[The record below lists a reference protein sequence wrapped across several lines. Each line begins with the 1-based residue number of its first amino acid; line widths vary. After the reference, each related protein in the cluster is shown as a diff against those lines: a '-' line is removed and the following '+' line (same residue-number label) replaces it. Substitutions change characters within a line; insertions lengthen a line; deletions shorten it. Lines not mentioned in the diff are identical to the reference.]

1 MPEERRLNELEK
13 QVKSASTSIA
23 AAIKGFEDMQLYAS
37 NGAEILE
44 KFNFDAIAN
53 SLRFIANVGE
63 MVPFI
68 SCACKVLS
76 MMTAYIDSL
85 EETKNDMT
93 QLRKHCRLL
102 DSAINLKIKV
112 FFDGD
117 SRWIVDDETCL
128 TCYKVSLNEAV
139 DALNSAIKRIDT
151 YNKEGLLSK
160 SMNRS
165 KMDLKSEERKLDFA
179 LKSLTILDPFQL
191 AFDIS
196 QIEHCFQ
203 SADSKRFW
211 KSSRFRDY
219 VTIDKFMKQVEHFCS
234 LDLSTKSHMS
244 IIQAVDVNMDGY
256 VHVEEFSR
264 VFNAETVRDSV
275 LLLLE
280 SNKTFELGELREL
293 CNPTDYAAD
302 AADLLRDY
310 VSGTRDTLVNALDK
324 EIQEV
329 ERHSVFILHATAGFG
344 KSVIAAKLAFMSNNS
359 RRTAAV
365 GVDRFTAEAGTSKL
379 TYLLYF
385 FRHDDREIRTFEQ
398 FLKTLVY
405 QMCCQL
411 RSKEFQDKVEALLK
425 QRHEEPKPKSK
436 TDERVLN
443 QIYEEEQMLKS
454 EIYKGAILKRR
465 AILKQ
470 RHEDT
475 MRRSESDDGAG
486 GNDEKKETLLDV
498 VTDKLASMK
507 NVAILIDACD
517 ECSIDSWQKLAD
529 FFKKLASKCKTD
541 TLARMRVVLTI
552 RNDETL
558 KQSKFKDFIKLITNA
573 ALEDGSKDNRTYE
586 TEDRYLEGI
595 LARNEQRD
603 DTLSKEER
611 NRMAV
616 QIYFE
621 SNIPH
626 LSQRGCQIL
635 VEKSKGNMLWAR
647 LALNVIRDTRMDA
660 DVTYIAHNLLKPDMG
675 SLYLEFFKSGV
686 KMRTSDPE
694 DLKRLL
700 SIIASAVKPLLLKDV
715 REAWRFTSSGISS
728 KSDEQFAQVLA
739 YPLCRLMVRTS
750 SQGYVFLGHKSLRD
764 MVDLSLLSQ
773 FVDTSAG
780 HESLALFCIHTI
792 MKGLGAR
799 TEDYAQGYA
808 SEHLLLHIV
817 ASGCKQSVIA
827 ALDSVPSAMPL
838 LNCDPAVAE
847 GLLFL
852 ALKGVFPLEDI
863 ALSVQNMLRAQN
875 AEDSLSYKELD
886 VSWDSAVSQAVLK
899 FPLKSLRP
907 LSHTRVPFMG
917 DSSDWNCAK
926 LCFVI
931 LGELKYNM
939 ARIASPYQFYEGV
952 WDAEP
957 GVAYAACQWCR
968 HFSAASEA
976 TNLLSDLAR
985 SDLFADLARF
995 CKENLLHWI
1004 ETMLLLFWKSPDKF
1018 IAIKERIAAIL
1029 NKLRRYTNVDPTA
1042 LISTAL
1048 LSDALN
1054 MLHSFQDPL
1063 EFNPLQVYHSAL
1075 VWCPQESTLYDTY
1088 YDHYRE
1094 NHNIPLLSILDGQK
1108 FIKTWKLRRALDR
1121 PAEATPRKWQMR
1133 PSIAISSKYI
1143 VVGYGARRDESFVQ
1157 LWRTDVGDTFKRFQ
1171 WKENVTAVAISR
1183 DNRWIVAGTQTGSL
1197 ILQFLQENQYGVLQS
1212 SKHSD
1217 IRSVSIA
1224 CDESGSP
1231 KLVAAAFGNNMVTL
1245 WDYANDFSAP
1255 KLLDEHKNENQ
1266 KGAAWKHQAVQSLAF
1281 SKNGKLLAAGSE
1293 NGTVTVW
1300 TSNGKFIQKI
1310 ETIRTAV
1317 NHFVEEPIILAA
1329 ESITVR
1335 SVDGASSMAV
1345 SIPFPISAVAISS
1358 DGTKIAAGGTSEGT
1372 INLWERRGQ
1381 TFHMVTSKVW
1391 HSGRV
1396 NKLEFTDDA
1405 KFLFSAVKNTPLEVW
1420 NLQSMESVFQSVLL
1434 VGSDVTCRTFALS
1447 PDEKSVVVFTEDC
1460 DIKILSLPV
1469 LKAVCDDRAD
1479 NSPATRMPP
1488 AAVNRVDSGFAVPSL
1503 KPSIPPFPNI
1513 VGEYPKPSKYATP
1526 QEWISYHHRVIH
1538 SRHYKPP
1545 MHQHEELESREKA
1558 IREAEITLLKSI
1570 RSKILGADPI
1580 ISPSP
1585 HHLPLQKTISKEVQ
1599 MSDWYL
1605 TNNGKYVVALW
1616 NGFLDWDLADEAHFS
1631 SKKLSG
1637 DLLRKRR
1644 EIAASED
1651 GRFLV
1656 HQCYRHKRSASEENL
1671 LMVFSVESNSDVAC
1685 VKVAHAR
1692 WVEMSGDGSLVAIL
1706 SDDGMVY
1713 LWVWADGDK
1722 PVYLATF
1729 SSGRYLAVADSL
1741 LVCADSG
1748 RIHVCSFDMKTGSLE
1763 GAIIQLESR
1772 LLRYGDSF
1780 SIRITGS
1787 RQMSITYKD
1796 YIGYKPHRILT
1807 EHWEKNMGSW
1817 TLSSTPALGVE
1828 YGCVLSGDAAICW
1841 ISPDVVGS
1849 AVVQNDNTIVFC
1861 PFDDDVATLSW
1872 TI

>member
-1 MPEERRLNELEK
+1 MPEERRFKELEK
-13 QVKSASTSIA
+13 QVKSASTSIDA
-23 AAIKGFEDMQLYAS
+23 AMKGFEDMQSYAS
-37 NGAEILE
+37 SGAEILE
-44 KFNFDAIAN
+44 KFSFDAIAN
-53 SLRFIANVGE
+53 SLRLIANVGE

-85 EETKNDMT
+85 EETKNDMM
-93 QLRKHCRLL
+93 QLKKYCRLL
-102 DSAINLKIKV
+102 DAAIHLKIKV
-112 FFDGD
+112 FFDDD

-165 KMDLKSEERKLDFA
+165 KLDLKSEERKLDFA
-179 LKSLTILDPFQL
+179 LKSITILDPFQL

-211 KSSRFRDY
+211 KSARFRDY

-234 LDLSTKSHMS
+234 LDLSAKNRMP

-310 VSGTRDTLVNALDK
+310 ISGTRDTLVNALDK

-344 KSVIAAKLAFMSNNS
+344 KSVIAAKLAFLSNNS

-365 GVDRFTAEAGTSKL
+365 RVDRFSAEAGTSKL

-385 FRHDDREIRTFEQ
+385 FRHDDREIRTFDQ

-411 RSKEFQDKVEALLK
+411 RSKEFQDKVEAILK
-425 QRHEEPKPKSK
+425 QRHEEPKPKSMI
-436 TDERVLN
+436 DEKVLK
-443 QIYEEEQMLKS
+443 QMDEEEQMLKS
-454 EIYKGAILKRR
+454 EIYKQAILKRR

-475 MRRSESDDGAG
+475 TRRSESDEGAG

-498 VTDKLASMK
+498 VIDKLASMK
-507 NVAILIDACD
+507 NVVILIDACD

-529 FFKKLASKCKTD
+529 FIKKLASKSKTD
-541 TLARMRVVLTI
+541 TQARMRVVLTI
-552 RNDETL
+552 RNDETS
-558 KQSKFKDFIKLITNA
+558 KQSKFKEFIKLITDT

-586 TEDRYLEGI
+586 TEVRYLEGI

-647 LALNVIRDTRMDA
+647 LALNVIRDSRMDA

-715 REAWRFTSSGISS
+715 REVWRFTSNGISS

-764 MVDLSLLSQ
+764 MVDSSLLSQ

-838 LNCDPAVAE
+838 LNRDSAVAE

-899 FPLKSLRP
+899 FPLKSLRT

-926 LCFVI
+926 QCFVI

-939 ARIASPYQFYEGV
+939 AGIASPYQFYEGV

-976 TNLLSDLAR
+976 TDLLSDLAR

-1004 ETMLLLFWKSPDKF
+1004 EAMLLLFWISKDKF

-1108 FIKTWKLRRALDR
+1108 FIKTWKLRRELDR
-1121 PAEATPRKWQMR
+1121 PAEAKPRKWR

-1171 WKENVTAVAISR
+1171 WKENVTAVAISQ
-1183 DNRWIVAGTQTGSL
+1183 DNRWIVAGTQDGRL
-1197 ILQFLQENQYGVLQS
+1197 FLQLLQENKAWVLGS
-1212 SKHSD
+1212 SYHSD
-1217 IRSVSIA
+1217 IQSVSIA
-1224 CDESGSP
+1224 CDESDSS
-1231 KLVAAAFGNNMVTL
+1231 KLVVAASGNNMVTL

-1255 KLLDEHKNENQ
+1255 KVLEEHKNENQ
-1266 KGAAWKHQAVQSLAF
+1266 KGADRKHQAEQSLAF
-1281 SKNGKLLAAGSE
+1281 SKNGKLLVAGFE

-1300 TSNGKFIQKI
+1300 TSDGKFIQKMD
-1310 ETIRTAV
+1310 TIQTAV

-1358 DGTKIAAGGTSEGT
+1358 DGTRIAAGGTSEGT

-1391 HSGRV
+1391 HSRRV
-1396 NKLEFTDDA
+1396 KKLEFTDDS
-1405 KFLFSAVKNTPLEVW
+1405 KFLFSAVENTPLEVW

-1434 VGSDVTCRTFALS
+1434 VGWDVSCRTFALS
-1447 PDEKSVVVFTEDC
+1447 PDQKSVVIFTEKG
-1460 DIKILSLPV
+1460 DINILSLPD
-1469 LKAVCDDRAD
+1469 LKAVSEDRAD
-1479 NSPATRMPP
+1479 NSPATCMPP
-1488 AAVNRVDSGFAVPSL
+1488 AAVNRVDSGFEVPSL
-1503 KPSIPPFPNI
+1503 KPSIPFFPNT
-1513 VGEYPKPSKYATP
+1513 GSEYPKPGKYANP
-1526 QEWISYHHRVIH
+1526 RDWIIKHDALSRF
-1538 SRHYKPP
+1538 RHYKGA
-1545 MHQHEELESREKA
+1545 MYQNDELESRDKA
-1558 IREAEITLLKSI
+1558 MREAEQAKMRLLFNKQITK
-1570 RSKILGADPI
+1570 
-1580 ISPSP
+1580 
-1585 HHLPLQKTISKEVQ
+1585 SKEVQ
-1599 MSDWYL
+1599 IPEWYL
-1605 TNNGKYVVALW
+1605 TNNGEYVVAFW
-1616 NGFLDWDLADEAHFS
+1616 NGFLEWDLTDKARFS
-1631 SKKLSG
+1631 SKKLTG
-1637 DLLRKRR
+1637 DLLRNGRKV
-1644 EIAASED
+1644 AVSED
-1651 GRFLV
+1651 GRFFV
-1656 HQCYRHKRSASEENL
+1656 YQCYRHERSHFEDNL
-1671 LMVFSVESNSDVAC
+1671 LVVFSVESNSDVAC
-1685 VKVAHAR
+1685 VKVSHAR
-1692 WVEMSGDGSLVAIL
+1692 SVEMSGDGSLVAIL
-1706 SDDGMVY
+1706 SHDGMAY

-1729 SSGRYLAVADSL
+1729 SSGKYLAIADSL

-1748 RIHVCSFDMKTGSLE
+1748 SIHVCSFDMKTGSLE
-1763 GAIIQLESR
+1763 GAIIQLKS
-1772 LLRYGDSF
+1772 LGDWRYGDVSF

-1796 YIGYKPHRILT
+1796 YIGYKPYCILT

-1817 TLSSTPALGVE
+1817 TLSSIPALGVE
-1828 YGCVLSGDAAICW
+1828 YGCILSGDAAICW
-1841 ISPDVVGS
+1841 ISPDMVGS